1 MVSSFLNYRKIF
13 TLPIISVLDYAKQ
26 LAVFD
31 KEFGVKGKNSVIIM
45 KKYIIT

>member
-1 MVSSFLNYRKIF
+1 MTSSFLNYRKIF

-31 KEFGVKGKNSVIIM
+31 KEFGVKGDNSDIKK